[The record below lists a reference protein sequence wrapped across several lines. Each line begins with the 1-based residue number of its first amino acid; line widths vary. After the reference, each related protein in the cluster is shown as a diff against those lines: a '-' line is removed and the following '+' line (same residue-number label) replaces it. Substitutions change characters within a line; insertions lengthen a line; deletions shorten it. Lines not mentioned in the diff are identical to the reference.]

1 MARLECGVRV
11 LLVKLSSMGDVI
23 HNLPVVTDL
32 VRAIPDIRVHWIAE
46 APYTEVIKLHPGV
59 SLALKVHLR
68 MIKKS
73 WWRDAPWLQLERD
86 RQVLVEEDYDAVLD
100 TQGLLKSVMVSRWV
114 EAKRYGYS
122 RSSAREPFASR
133 FYDCSFDVPKNE
145 HAVIRNRKLAA
156 AAFGYALPD
165 TLDYGISASAAPPAW
180 LGATPFAA
188 LLHATSRIDKRW
200 PQGHWVGLGRQ
211 LNQRGLKVILPWGT
225 EAERQTSEAI
235 AAELVDALVPPAMSL
250 AEAATV
256 LAAAQCVVGVDTGLA
271 HLAVA
276 LGRPTVGIYVSTSPA
291 LTGLFGSASAI
302 NLGGGTKSVPTI
314 PTVDAVLGA
323 LPPPA

>member
-1 MARLECGVRV
+1 
-11 LLVKLSSMGDVI
+11 MGDVI

-32 VRAIPDIRVHWIAE
+32 VRSIPDIRVHWIAE

-68 MIKKS
+68 WIKKS

-100 TQGLLKSVMVSRWV
+100 TQGLIKSVMVSRWV
-114 EAKRYGYS
+114 DATRYGYS
-122 RSSAREPFASR
+122 RNSAREPFASR
-133 FYDCSFDVPKNE
+133 FYDRTFDVPKDD

-165 TLDYGISASAAPPAW
+165 TLDYGITASVIPPTWLMSA
-180 LGATPFAA
+180 PFAV
-188 LLHATSRIDKRW
+188 LLHATSRIDKQW
-200 PQGHWVGLGRQ
+200 PQAHWVSLGRQ
-211 LNQRGLKVILPWGT
+211 LNGRGLTVILPWGN
-225 EAERQTSEAI
+225 EAEKQISEAI
-235 AAELVDALVPPAMSL
+235 AARLDDALVPPAMPL

-291 LTGLFGSASAI
+291 LTGLFGSASAV
-302 NLGGGTKSVPTI
+302 NLGGGSKSAPTI
-314 PTVDAVLGA
+314 PSVDAVLGA
-323 LPPPA
+323 LPLPT